1 MVKSIYHDFYLM
13 FQILENILMLLP
25 FDDIASLTLVCQR
38 FSEIVKNSSSIWK
51 HLLWSMYP
59 GTSLLKYSNAKS
71 SPYNYNDNPGDLD
84 VLAESN
90 IAHIDQD
97 AGNSKD
103 TDSPK
108 LIKRLCLQMQR
119 TNNYWKRQFGSRH
132 SIGVLAKQWIT
143 R

>member
-1 MVKSIYHDFYLM
+1 
-13 FQILENILMLLP
+13 MLLP

-71 SPYNYNDNPGDLD
+71 SPYNYNDNIGDLD

>member
-1 MVKSIYHDFYLM
+1 
-13 FQILENILMLLP
+13 MLLS

-51 HLLWSMYP
+51 QLLWSMYP
-59 GTSLLKYSNAKS
+59 GTSLLKYSNVKS
-71 SPYNYNDNPGDLD
+71 SPYNDNDNLGDLD
-84 VLAESN
+84 VNAESN
-90 IAHIDQD
+90 ITDTDQD
-97 AGNSKD
+97 AGSSKD

-132 SIGVLAKQWIT
+132 SIGLLAKQWIT

>member
-1 MVKSIYHDFYLM
+1 
-13 FQILENILMLLP
+13 MLLP
-25 FDDIASLTLVCQR
+25 FDDIASLTLVCKR

-59 GTSLLKYSNAKS
+59 GTSLLKYSKAKS
-71 SPYNYNDNPGDLD
+71 SPYNYNDNFGDLE
-84 VLAESN
+84 VLAESST
-90 IAHIDQD
+90 AHIDQD
-97 AGNSKD
+97 VGNSKD

>member
-1 MVKSIYHDFYLM
+1 
-13 FQILENILMLLP
+13 MLLP
-25 FDDIASLTLVCQR
+25 FDDITSLTLVCQR

-51 HLLWSMYP
+51 YLLWSMYP

-71 SPYNYNDNPGDLD
+71 SPHNYNED
-84 VLAESN
+84 VLAESH
-90 IAHIDQD
+90 IAHTDQD

>member
-1 MVKSIYHDFYLM
+1 
-13 FQILENILMLLP
+13 MLLP
-25 FDDIASLTLVCQR
+25 FDDITSLTLVCQR

-71 SPYNYNDNPGDLD
+71 SPYNNNDNSGDLD

-90 IAHIDQD
+90 LAHIDQD